1 MSTFIKYLI
10 YIALVVVAF
19 LFLKSLWDAD
29 QDNGMEVVEVGV
41 VTPETQNQPQT
52 NQQQAQ

>member
-1 MSTFIKYLI
+1 MSTFVKYLI

-19 LFLKSLWDAD
+19 LFLVSLWETG
-29 QDNGMEVVEVGV
+29 QDNRMEVVEVGV

-52 NQQQAQ
+52 NQQPAQ